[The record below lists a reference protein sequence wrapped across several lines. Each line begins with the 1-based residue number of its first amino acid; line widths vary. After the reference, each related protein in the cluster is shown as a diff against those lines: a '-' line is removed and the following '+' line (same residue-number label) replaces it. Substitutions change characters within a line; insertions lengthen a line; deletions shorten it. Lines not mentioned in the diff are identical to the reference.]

1 MKRTGGQDEAGQR
14 QQAEQSIHNDDKSL
28 MSTGK
33 TATGNSGPICVAGY
47 IYNP

>member
-1 MKRTGGQDEAGQR
+1 MKRTGGEDEAGQR

-33 TATGNSGPICVAGY
+33 NGGREQQADLCSRLHL
-47 IYNP
+47 